1 MLSFGDTALI
11 VLDHDEF
18 IRRVK
23 VVAEQAGYAPGG
35 QILITSDLE
44 SGTYIQIGN
53 EVVAKEYP
61 DRREYVV
68 WEEALNACLK
78 EKYIERKS
86 KEICVITNVGYKVV
100 E

>member
-1 MLSFGDTALI
+1 MKQLLK
-11 VLDHDEF
+11 
-18 IRRVK
+18 K
-23 VVAEQAGYAPGG
+23 VADAPGG

-44 SGTYIQIGN
+44 SGTYIQIGS

-78 EKYIERKS
+78 ENISKKS
-86 KEICVITNVGYKVV
+86 KEI
-100 E
+100 